1 MRPVQSVLNEV
12 YVNYSLDGANDYIF
26 VPLGVYQIPV
36 RYLRSDISS
45 RRNWLG
51 NELEITSYGI
61 KFRTAFIDSYGIKF
75 HNSLTMKIST
85 PTVSPHF
92 SKASERSRKMQ
103 CTFVRIS
110 SLNFIFG
117 GRETVTT
124 KLHKREY
131 FETRADS

>member
-1 MRPVQSVLNEV
+1 MRPVQSVLNEE

-36 RYLRSDISS
+36 RSFRSDISS

-51 NELEITSYGI
+51 NESEITSYGI

-75 HNSLTMKIST
+75 HNNLTMKIST

-117 GRETVTT
+117 GRETLTT